1 MKLEEELRLYKESRS
16 IQARE
21 ICRKKTI
28 EQSKKVFYAEEQ
40 KRILSGTEFLYT
52 QLGYIRKR
60 WWMLQALLLIS
71 LWSFLSCTREP
82 FYVQRSMGVA
92 GALFVILLIPE
103 LWKNRNCNSMEI
115 EAAAYYSLRQIY
127 AARLLMF
134 GMTDVFLL
142 TVFCLVSS
150 FSLQIAMAELLTQF
164 LFPMVVAA
172 CICFGILS
180 GRHGWNEL
188 AAIGGCIAWSILWWS
203 IVINE
208 RLYQAITMPIWCG
221 LFGMAVIA
229 LCLLVKHLLAGSR
242 KIWEENWNGIGN
254 E

>member
-21 ICRKKTI
+21 ICRKRTI

-115 EAAAYYSLRQIY
+115 EAAAYYPFARFMRQ
-127 AARLLMF
+127 
-134 GMTDVFLL
+134 DCC
-142 TVFCLVSS
+142 CL
-150 FSLQIAMAELLTQF
+150 
-164 LFPMVVAA
+164 
-172 CICFGILS
+172 G
-180 GRHGWNEL
+180 
-188 AAIGGCIAWSILWWS
+188 
-203 IVINE
+203 
-208 RLYQAITMPIWCG
+208 
-221 LFGMAVIA
+221 
-229 LCLLVKHLLAGSR
+229 
-242 KIWEENWNGIGN
+242 
-254 E
+254 

>member
-21 ICRKKTI
+21 ICRKRTI

-92 GALFVILLIPE
+92 GGFFL
-103 LWKNRNCNSMEI
+103 
-115 EAAAYYSLRQIY
+115 
-127 AARLLMF
+127 
-134 GMTDVFLL
+134 VFL
-142 TVFCLVSS
+142 VSGLWEKRKS
-150 FSLQIAMAELLTQF
+150 NF
-164 LFPMVVAA
+164 L
-172 CICFGILS
+172 
-180 GRHGWNEL
+180 
-188 AAIGGCIAWSILWWS
+188 
-203 IVINE
+203 
-208 RLYQAITMPIWCG
+208 
-221 LFGMAVIA
+221 
-229 LCLLVKHLLAGSR
+229 
-242 KIWEENWNGIGN
+242 GN
-254 E
+254 